1 MILQNCT
8 SDLVSKRTFVPNP
21 KMIRYNQEL
30 LKCVSEIAK
39 KSNIITE
46 KQIKAQAKIL
56 VQNEA
61 VSYIY
66 IIKEGIAKCY
76 ITESNGKDYILEFM
90 GSGEI
95 VGELEILHNTKSLT
109 NIEAISNLQVL
120 RIHRD
125 YFLEMLQQNWQLN
138 LLILK
143 ELAQRLAQ
151 TSSRASYQQ
160 NYPLEYSIL
169 KIIYLFSNQPLQLSK
184 KDLADYLGIT
194 VRSLNRTLLA
204 LQQKGILHTDSIEL
218 KKTQNEISQ
227 MLFQYENFS

>member
-8 SDLVSKRTFVPNP
+8 SDLVSKRTFVPYY
-21 KMIRYNQEL
+21 KMISYNQEL
-30 LKCVSEIAK
+30 LRCVSEIALK
-39 KSNIITE
+39 NDIVTE
-46 KQIKAQAKIL
+46 KQIQARDKIL

-61 VSYIY
+61 VSHIY

-125 YFLEMLQQNWQLN
+125 YFVEMLQNNWQLN

-169 KIIYLFSNQPLQLSK
+169 KIIFLFSNQPLKLSK

-194 VRSLNRTLLA
+194 LRSLNRTLLA
-204 LQQKGILHTDSIEL
+204 LQQKGILCTDSLEL
-218 KKTQNEISQ
+218 KKNQNEISQ
-227 MLFQYENFS
+227 MLFRYENFS

>member
-8 SDLVSKRTFVPNP
+8 SDLVSKRTFVPNL

-30 LKCVSEIAK
+30 LKCVSEIAEK
-39 KSNIITE
+39 NNIITE
-46 KQIKAQAKIL
+46 KQIQAQAKIL

-95 VGELEILHNTKSLT
+95 VGELEILHNAKSLT

-169 KIIYLFSNQPLQLSK
+169 KIIYLFSNQPLKLSK